1 MIDHISLQVQN
12 LKAATAFYRRVL
24 EPLGYQLFF
33 DTDDTAAFGT
43 KYPQF
48 WLNHRPDLPRAHPGT
63 GAHVCLRAPSDEAV
77 SLFHASALELGGT
90 DDGAPGPRQALM
102 TRYFGAFIR
111 DLDGNRVE
119 AVCFPKK
126 AT

>member
-1 MIDHISLQVQN
+1 MIDHVSIQVQD
-12 LKAATAFYRRVL
+12 LKAAIAFYRQVL

-33 DTDDTAAFGT
+33 DTEETAAFGT

-48 WLNHRPDLPRAHPGT
+48 WLNHRPKLPRAHAQT

-77 SLFHASALELGGT
+77 SNFHASALELGGT
-90 DDGAPGPRQALM
+90 DDGAPGPRQALL
-102 TRYFGAFIR
+102 TTYFGAFIR
-111 DLDGNRVE
+111 DLDGNRIE

-126 AT
+126 SA